1 MLRAGA
7 GALAARAA
15 GAGGQGARAQAGG
28 FAPKVAD
35 WVETD
40 RVGLSLF
47 QADGAP
53 DVGEVSFAA
62 DFPFFAVAPRWAG
75 PAGPGASV
83 VARFSLDGSVW
94 SNPYTIGEDPDSG
107 LADPDGRRF
116 GQLCGVPGG
125 AAHVRYQTYDASGA
139 PARLPGFAWATID
152 ASAGPGAAAFAQLAD
167 DSGGGFGPPPIVS
180 RAAWG
185 CDESLRF
192 AKNGNEIWPETW
204 ATVEHVV
211 VHHSDTMNFEDP
223 GEAIR
228 SIYAYHAV
236 TKGWGDIGYNYVV
249 DFLGNVYEG
258 RYGGENVV
266 GGHAFGY
273 NVGTCGVCLMGRYG
287 EAQITPEMRDG
298 LRWIAA
304 WAARGL
310 DPAGSADF
318 EDIPNLPTIVA
329 HRDVNPTTCPGDDL
343 YGDLGQVRQD
353 AAAILAGTLPP
364 NLPTPEFANGQRVVT
379 AVDGGKLR
387 EGPGTEFAVITP
399 VPAGENLTVSE
410 GPTTNDGD
418 AWYAVR
424 GSSLAGWIVADVL
437 APSTAVGGESGGD
450 AEDQA
455 HGGGKG
461 ANGGGKGG
469 KRRKQE
475 AAPGT
480 AGLAQP
486 AALAPG
492 SGAVVADGPLN
503 LRTGPSRDAGIV
515 SVLAVGQPV
524 TLISGPET
532 GGGEAWYLVRA
543 ADGATGWCSGTYL
556 GGLAAGG

>member
-28 FAPKVAD
+28 VAPKVAD

-152 ASAGPGAAAFAQLAD
+152 ASAGPGAAAFAQQAD

-258 RYGGENVV
+258 RYG
-266 GGHAFGY
+266 
-273 NVGTCGVCLMGRYG
+273 

-304 WAARGL
+304 WAARDL
-310 DPAGSADF
+310 DPTGSADF
-318 EDIPNLPTIVA
+318 EDIPSLPTIVA

-343 YGDLGQVRQD
+343 YGDLGQLRQD

-364 NLPTPEFANGQRVVT
+364 GLPAPEFANGQRVVT
-379 AVDGGKLR
+379 AVEGGKLR

-399 VPAGENLTVSE
+399 VPAGENLTVAE

-418 AWYAVR
+418 VWYAVQ

-437 APSTAVGGESGGD
+437 APATAVAGESGGD
-450 AEDQA
+450 EQDSA
-455 HGGGKG
+455 HDGAGGSGDGKGGGGK
-461 ANGGGKGG
+461 NG
-469 KRRKQE
+469 KRKKQE
-475 AAPGT
+475 AAPD
-480 AGLAQP
+480 ASDPSQP
-486 AALAPG
+486 AAFAPG
-492 SGAVVADGPLN
+492 GGAVVADGPLN

-515 SVLAVGQPV
+515 AVLAVGQPV
-524 TLISGPET
+524 TLIAGPDT
-532 GGGEAWYLVRA
+532 SSGEAWYLVRA

-556 GGLAAGG
+556 GAPE